1 MTKNAVLKAIAAIG
15 RKSAKF
21 GGESVSVFRPAGSV
35 NYLCGDTDRYDVD
48 VSGYWY
54 S

>member
-1 MTKNAVLKAIAAIG
+1 MDYFST
-15 RKSAKF
+15 S
-21 GGESVSVFRPAGSV
+21 FRPAGSV